1 MKLGGEGRDRKK
13 DRAGTG
19 LGTLSPAPDPLCAGP
34 ERRRGVALPLP
45 NCPGSLE
52 GRVRSRWASS
62 SKLILS
68 VATLNPRM
76 FVPMS

>member
-1 MKLGGEGRDRKK
+1 MKLGEEGDRKEK

-19 LGTLSPAPDPLCAGP
+19 LETPSLAPDPLCVGP
-34 ERRRGVALPLP
+34 ERRRGIALPLP

-52 GRVRSRWASS
+52 GRVRSRWAGS

-68 VATLNPRM
+68 VATLNPRT